1 MGTSAPGGAAQELLN
16 VPSLLILIMGV
27 LGVLFALFGLVS
39 GGGMPAGLMDN
50 PQITPEVREMIAK
63 FQGMGRGGNVL
74 SLILDGVMIYGAL
87 QMRQVKNWGLSL
99 ASAILVLLPCA
110 GCCCLLGLPVGIWA
124 IITLTKPEVK
134 SAFS

>member
-1 MGTSAPGGAAQELLN
+1 
-16 VPSLLILIMGV
+16 
-27 LGVLFALFGLVS
+27 
-39 GGGMPAGLMDN
+39 
-50 PQITPEVREMIAK
+50 MI
-63 FQGMGRGGNVL
+63 F
-74 SLILDGVMIYGAL
+74 GAL
-87 QMRQVKNWGLSL
+87 QMRQLKNWGLSL